1 MTDLDLIRFIDA
13 QARVFSSVLK
23 ELREG
28 RKTSHWMWFVFPQ
41 SKGLGQSPTAQYYA
55 IQNLDQA
62 KRYLSHS
69 ILGKRL
75 IECVRIMVSHK
86 DKSALEILG
95 TPDDYKFRSCVTL
108 FREVARDPEEISLFT
123 LALDE
128 FYGGQADSITLDLLA

>member
-13 QARVFSSVLK
+13 QARVFPSVLK

-28 RKTSHWMWFVFPQ
+28 RKSSHWMWFVFPQ
-41 SKGLGQSPTAQYYA
+41 WKGLGQSPTAQYYA

-62 KRYLSHS
+62 RRYLSDS

-75 IECVRIMVSHK
+75 IECVRIMIFHK
-86 DKSALEILG
+86 DKTALEILG

-108 FREVARDPEEISLFT
+108 FREVAGDFEEIRLFT
-123 LALDE
+123 LALDK
-128 FYGGQADSITLDLLA
+128 FYGGQADPITLHLLA